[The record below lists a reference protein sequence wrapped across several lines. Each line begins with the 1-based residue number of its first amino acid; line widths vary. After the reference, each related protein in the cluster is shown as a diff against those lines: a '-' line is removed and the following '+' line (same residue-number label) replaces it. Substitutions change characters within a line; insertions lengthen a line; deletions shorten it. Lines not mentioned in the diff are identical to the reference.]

1 MKLTFTIIV
10 LLIIVPCSAY
20 AGCYDYTEPETTITA
35 PVYRICNPGGHCEST
50 TLDTEC
56 TNAYS
61 AMKSFSNGMSIDI
74 DNENGNIASISF
86 HGDLVWTGNL
96 EDDWGGWV
104 IKKIKTESFKPF
116 TSFVMEKEGDLYLK
130 IQDNEI
136 RLTHTGLNKSP
147 IIHPGGEWI
156 YYIKTTEAKN
166 NGDMGSVDPP
176 IGYIGNYVFK
186 EEIWRMKISGEGKS
200 FVYKSSR
207 SPEPNQTWYTLSS
220 IDNIQFSPSGDKI
233 YFQSDPYTV
242 TGTIWVMESDG
253 SNAQLMSSGHSIRII
268 ESNTD
273 GTDNRYKGYLII
285 QQHRYFTF
293 GGSYDWYWLFDPDF
307 KKIGP
312 IGDNIPDDLSFY
324 NQTVWKPSPINE
336 PMMYDDTKPQTV
348 VRKADKSQNNIVT
361 DSDNIS
367 NAKLFPRQIE
377 IIQTVLNPNGYISK
391 ELHSEFWGLMPVEL
405 KNDKQAV
412 DAMMYFI
419 EKNFVLGTHFTQEG
433 FASMKASI
441 EAGQVVKTPGYD
453 LARDKFYTSVPPQAR
468 PEIQKSIDNAEGMIT
483 AAAEAKPFQSDR
495 GTIYITLEMV
505 NQVIAGLNDSFS
517 RASRLM
523 NPEW

>member
-1 MKLTFTIIV
+1 MKRLLIIILFTIITSH
-10 LLIIVPCSAY
+10 SAF
-20 AGCYDYTEPETTITA
+20 AGCYTYRETEDSEAVA
-35 PVYRICNPGGHCEST
+35 PLYQICDPNGKCVLT
-50 TLDTEC
+50 TLATEC
-56 TNAYS
+56 GNAHWVLAIY
-61 AMKSFSNGMSIDI
+61 SNGIRTDLL
-74 DNENGNIASISF
+74 DDDNIATVAVDREI
-86 HGDLVWTGNL
+86 VWEGKL
-96 EDDWGGWV
+96 DDAYGGWIFSEMKPESYKDHEYSV
-104 IKKIKTESFKPF
+104 I
-116 TSFVMEKEGDLYLK
+116 EKEGRIYLI
-130 IQDNEI
+130 IQGNEI
-136 RLTHTGLNKSP
+136 QLTTKGIYKSP
-147 IIHPGGEWI
+147 VINPSGEWI
-156 YYIKTTEAKN
+156 YYVKVTEAKD

-186 EEIWRMKISGEGKS
+186 EEIWRMDTTGERKS
-200 FVYKSSR
+200 FVYKS
-207 SPEPNQTWYTLSS
+207 PKPPKPNQTWYTLSS
-220 IDNIQFSPSGDKI
+220 IDNIQFSPSGDKL

-253 SNAQLMSSGHSIRII
+253 SNAQLLSSGHSIRII

-273 GTDNRYKGYLII
+273 GTDNKYKGDLIVK
-285 QQHRYFTF
+285 QHRYFTF

-307 KKIGP
+307 KEIGP

-336 PMMYDDTKPQTV
+336 PMIYDDTKSQAV

-367 NAKLFPRQIE
+367 NAKLSPRQIE

-412 DAMMYFI
+412 NAMMYFI
-419 EKNFVLGTHFTQEG
+419 EKNFVLSTQFTQEG

-468 PEIQKSIDNAEGMIT
+468 PKIQKSIDNAEGMIT
-483 AAAEAKPFQSDR
+483 AAAEAKPFQSNR
-495 GTIYITLEMV
+495 GTIYITLKMV
-505 NQVIAGLNDSFS
+505 NQVIAGLDDSFS